1 MGTKKCN
8 KAIQWNT
15 KKDNCIGWESMLM
28 RILFGLG
35 VLNFL
40 ADET

>member
-1 MGTKKCN
+1 MGKKKSD

-15 KKDNCIGWESMLM
+15 KKDNCIGWESEAKENSHQH
-28 RILFGLG
+28 GA
-35 VLNFL
+35 LNFL